1 MTVSSAWATE
11 TISIY
16 SPYSPSHSGTPATQK
31 ILQVA
36 NDLQTDFKFNLKFKP
51 GGQQL
56 IAVKELDRNAGNSLS
71 VVAPKFVEH
80 ISSGKVSKNDYV
92 PVFALG
98 DACWVIISNLG
109 ETSKGV
115 ASLAGN
121 TEIIVGGVGFGNA
134 THLTSLQLGEK
145 FNFKPRYIT
154 FKSNFDA
161 LVLMVGKGEVN
172 MVVERFSSYE
182 QFKDKAKINVLAASC
197 PTRLPQAP
205 EIKTLKEQG
214 IEAPFVFN
222 IFVAHASMDPAKRQ
236 KIKAVLESAAK
247 TVGESEILKLSD
259 MKPPIFANISIENY
273 YESSLN
279 TVAKLLTKH
288 KKSVDDAQNNK

>member
-1 MTVSSAWATE
+1 MVAGSSYATE

-36 NDLQTDFKFNLKFKP
+36 NDMQKDFKFNLEFKP

-56 IAVKELDRNAGNSLS
+56 IAVKELDKNANNSLS

-80 ISSGKVSKNDYV
+80 LSSGKVSKNDYV

-109 ETSKGV
+109 DTNKGV
-115 ASLAGN
+115 ASLSGN
-121 TEIIVGGVGFGNA
+121 NEIIVGGVGFGNA
-134 THLTSLQLGEK
+134 THLTSLQLGER
-145 FNFKPRYIT
+145 FNFKPRYVT

-172 MVVERFSSYE
+172 MVVERYSSYE
-182 QFKDKAKINVLAASC
+182 QFKDKAKLNVLAASC

-222 IFVAHASMDPAKRQ
+222 IFIAHASMDAKKREQ
-236 KIKAVLESAAK
+236 LKSILESAAK
-247 TVGESEILKLSD
+247 AAGEKEILKLSD
-259 MKPPIFANISIENY
+259 MKPPVFAGTSVENY
-273 YESSLN
+273 YENSLE
-279 TVAKLLTKH
+279 TVSKLLVKH
-288 KKSVDDAQNNK
+288 KKAVEDAQNNK